1 MPRAPLART
10 SVRDA
15 LDSAVIALG
24 AAGCETP
31 RLDAEV
37 LLADVL
43 GADRAALIAH
53 PGRELEP
60 GEARAFQDAARRRSR
75 REPVAYIVGRRGFR
89 RLDLEVDGR
98 ALIPRPETEHLVEA
112 ALSLP
117 RGGSI
122 VDVGTGS
129 GAIALAL
136 KDERPDLRV
145 TGTDA
150 SADALALARAN
161 GARLGLDVQW
171 REGDLLAGVEA
182 ADAVVSNPPYIAV
195 GERVPAELGF
205 EPVGALLAGETGYEV
220 YERLAPAAAATGAAF
235 AAFEVGMGQAAGV
248 AELLRG
254 AGFGEI
260 EVVPDLAGIDRVVVG
275 RR

>member
-98 ALIPRPETEHLVEA
+98 ALIHRPETEHLVEA

>member
-117 RGGSI
+117 QGASV

-136 KDERPDLRV
+136 KDERPDLLL

-150 SADALALARAN
+150 SVDALALARAN
-161 GARLGLDVQW
+161 GARLGIDVQW

-220 YERLAPAAAATGAAF
+220 YERLAPAAAATGAGF